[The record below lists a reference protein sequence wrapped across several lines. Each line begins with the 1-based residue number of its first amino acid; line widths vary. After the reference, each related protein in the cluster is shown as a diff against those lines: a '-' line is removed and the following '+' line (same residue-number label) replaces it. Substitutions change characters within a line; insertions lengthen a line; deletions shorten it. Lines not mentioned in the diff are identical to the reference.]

1 MARPQRKF
9 FKRIYQKEP
18 ISSFLIVLGLIQV
31 VIGGVDCKWNL
42 FSLGLGLVLGAFV
55 VRWSQ
60 VRKYRLDREKV
71 MPRRYLSSS
80 RTSQPLPRWDAGSWD
95 EERWDDQRLNEES
108 WDEERWDDE

>member
-60 VRKYRLDREKV
+60 VRKYRVDREKIL
-71 MPRRYLSSS
+71 PRRYLSSS
-80 RTSQPLPRWDAGSWD
+80 KTVQPLPRWNEADWDGEDWDNNRWDAEDWD
-95 EERWDDQRLNEES
+95 EERWDDA
-108 WDEERWDDE
+108 